1 MSPNNLPHMSTRE
14 KLLAAIDAFLAR
26 HEMPQSQF
34 GIEAMRDPSFVMRLR
49 AGGQLR
55 SDTIDKVEEFI
66 RDYKQAR
73 PKMRPQGAAA

>member
-1 MSPNNLPHMSTRE
+1 MSTRE
-14 KLLAAIDAFLAR
+14 KILAAIDAFIAR

-34 GIEAMRDPSFVMRLR
+34 GIEAMGDPSFVMRLR

-55 SDTIDKVEEFI
+55 SDTIDKVEEFM

-73 PKMRPQGAAA
+73 PKSRPLAGAAA